1 MSSTHSTSL
10 INYYGSKAKV
20 EREKASMGSELHLC
34 VSESRDTLT
43 SESTLRPYRG
53 GSDHNFRWRQIFRK
67 LPGRRHQAFIRARRK
82 RIMSKYFKIWN
93 IYTREKMFHTR
104 SNKTKLAILN
114 LKEHM
119 GVHYYPTESEV
130 INSSYGL
137 DGWAN
142 EGPHHTIIPS
152 VRYEP
157 YNLSFQASLNKYMN
171 YYTNN
176 LQSV

>member
-1 MSSTHSTSL
+1 MSSTNSTSL
-10 INYYGSKAKV
+10 INYYGPRAKL

-34 VSESRDTLT
+34 LSESRDILT
-43 SESTLRPYRG
+43 NRNTLRPYRG
-53 GSDHNFRWRQIFRK
+53 GSDHNFRWCQIFRK
-67 LPGRRHQAFIRARRK
+67 LPDRLLQAFIRARRK

-93 IYTREKMFHTR
+93 IYTREKMFHKR

-130 INSSYGL
+130 VNSSYGL

-142 EGPHHTIIPS
+142 EGPHHNII
-152 VRYEP
+152 
-157 YNLSFQASLNKYMN
+157 QH
-171 YYTNN
+171 
-176 LQSV
+176 